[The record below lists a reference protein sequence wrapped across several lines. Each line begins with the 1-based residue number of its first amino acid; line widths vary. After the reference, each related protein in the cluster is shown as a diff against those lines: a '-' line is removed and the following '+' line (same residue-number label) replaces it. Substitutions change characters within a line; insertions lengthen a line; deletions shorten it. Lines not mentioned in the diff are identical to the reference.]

1 MVERRQFIGHATAE
15 ANLFTGRAREITIDE
30 QLHTIRVHDGVT
42 QGGFALARSDL
53 SNLDKNSLLALVTSK
68 EDVDNKVSAIGPTST
83 DQEYPSARAI
93 WKLLVELAELGELK
107 FTTRTE
113 LDSTCAF
120 WDGRKIYHGEA
131 GDLYNLIADGQFNSV
146 TFEKYE
152 EILDEFGY
160 CPYYGLD
167 RATYAFRMPTVKGC
181 YMKLTSDGT
190 VDTVLQGIPNLKS
203 NLVNLESAT
212 APVTSDTDFIKAT
225 YLHPNGAGGSGGRH
239 EDWKLE
245 FNASNMYPKVF
256 KDDIENVDV
265 NSILVNAY
273 SRIKYPTF

>member
-1 MVERRQFIGHATAE
+1 MVERRQFIGHPTAE

-68 EDVDNKVSAIGPTST
+68 EDVDNKVSSVGPTST

-107 FTTRTE
+107 FTTRAE

-131 GDLYNLIADGQFNSV
+131 GDLYNLIAEGQFNSV
-146 TFEKYE
+146 SFEKYE

-190 VDTVLQGIPNLKS
+190 VNTVLQGIPNLKTI
-203 NLVNLESAT
+203 VDNLEAVNT
-212 APVTSDTDFIKAT
+212 VTSDTGFVTPLFLKG
-225 YLHPNGAGGSGGRH
+225 NGAGGSGGRH
-239 EDWKLE
+239 RNWRLE
-245 FNASNMYPKVF
+245 FNASNMHPKIF
-256 KDDIENVDV
+256 KDDINDIDV